1 MTHPIFKPEPNI
13 EYPLEMLAGPYGDN
27 DTKGPVQGKYGPQ
40 WRYLVKVS
48 DVAHYWY
55 ATPQVNEMLEELRLT
70 SKGAPFTITRKTKD
84 GKNIGFEIS
93 GQMYDDIFGD
103 PRVPPEDSAPTEPG
117 ETEQFSGQAPLDK
130 LEDRMGIFAGTVN
143 EKLAALKDEIKQLD
157 GKIKLVEKL
166 VYDLGQPFENDTAGQ
181 TDKPPFD
188 ADDIPF

>member
-84 GKNIGFEIS
+84 GKNIGFEVS

-103 PRVPPEDSAPTEPG
+103 PKTPPEELPKTEPG
-117 ETEQFSGQAPLDK
+117 SIAASNAPQSLAD
-130 LEDRMGIFAGTVN
+130 LEDRMGIFAGSVN

-166 VYDLGQPFENDTAGQ
+166 VYDLGQPFPEGDAKTGP
-181 TDKPPFD
+181 DDPVPF
-188 ADDIPF
+188 